1 MSAIA
6 QLLGQPVTEEEI
18 GAACASLGLPV
29 QAFHGPDGND
39 ARLDV
44 LRSNASIDVSACPGS
59 GKTTL
64 LVAKLAILA
73 KRWTSPSAGICVLS
87 HTNVARLEIENRLGA
102 SPAGRSILSYPH
114 FIGTIHGFVNQFV
127 ALPWLRSQG
136 IDVVAIDDD
145 ICLRR
150 RLHKLPHAQRTR
162 VTESKRGEDLLRIQ
176 DAGYDLGN
184 IRWGNGTLG
193 KQTPTYQ
200 AFVAACRTTTEEGFF
215 CHDDMMIW
223 AGQALDQ
230 NPNLRGAVR
239 KRFPMLFLDEVQDN
253 SEIQS
258 QLLRRLFVEG
268 DEPVVRQR
276 FGDMNQAIYGRAS
289 DTDMNS
295 ANSDLFPDAAI
306 AIPVANSHR
315 FGCQIATLADPM
327 ALTPPGLIGLRQ
339 HPEEE
344 HGKQA
349 GILLFDTGQ
358 PMSVLPAFAELLT
371 ARFSLAERAT
381 GVFAAVGAIHRDT
394 NRPDAPNCVAHYWS
408 GYDQQLARIGGRP
421 ATLIGYLRRG
431 IFESGASGDLRPIV
445 EKAADSLLR
454 LSTLLNPAVRHPS
467 FANRYRQLVRLLEHD
482 PATGRRFHALCWK
495 LAAGELPISAAAWQM
510 WKKPITDIATV
521 LLNCAHAESADDFM
535 AWEDEHI
542 VDGAVAKTGNVFSY
556 PVAEP
561 AVRIK
566 VGSIHSVKGETHL
579 ATLVFDTHF
588 NGSHLKRI
596 KDWLTG
602 AKSGLT
608 ANKPELRK
616 SLKQHYVAVTRPSHL
631 LCLAMRSDA
640 FTDAEVLQLR
650 ARHWSI
656 GDIVEQSVVWR
667 V

>member
-1 MSAIA
+1 MSGIA
-6 QLLGQPVTEEEI
+6 QLLGQPVTDEEI

-29 QAFHGPDGND
+29 QAFHGPDDND

-44 LRSNASIDVSACPGS
+44 LRSNASIDVDACPGS

-64 LVAKLAILA
+64 LIAKLAILA

-87 HTNVARLEIENRLGA
+87 HTNVARLEIENRLGTN
-102 SPAGRSILSYPH
+102 PTGRSILSYPH

-136 IDVVAIDDD
+136 IEFVAIDDD

-150 RLHKLPHAQRTR
+150 RLHKLTQAQRSR
-162 VTESKRGEDLLRIQ
+162 VKENKRGEDLLRIQ
-176 DAGYDLGN
+176 DAGYDLGA

-200 AFVAACRTTTEEGFF
+200 AFIAACRTTTEEGFF

-230 NPNLRGAVR
+230 NPDLRGAVR

-258 QLLRRLFVEG
+258 QLLRRLFIEG

-289 DTDMNS
+289 ETDLS
-295 ANSDLFPDAAI
+295 GANSDLFPDPTI

-315 FGCQIATLADPM
+315 FGSQIATLADPL

-339 HPEEE
+339 HPPEE

-349 GILLFDTGQ
+349 AILLFDTRQ
-358 PMSVLPAFAELLT
+358 PMSVLPAFAKLLT
-371 ARFSLAERAT
+371 ARFSPAERAT

-394 NRPDAPNCVAHYWS
+394 SRPDAPNCVAHYWS
-408 GYDQQLARIGGRP
+408 GYDHQLARIEGRP
-421 ATLIGYLRRG
+421 ATLIGCLRRG
-431 IFESGASGDLRPIV
+431 IFEASANGDLRPIV
-445 EKAADSLLR
+445 QKAADALLS
-454 LSTLLNPAVRHPS
+454 LSTVLNPAVRHPN

-495 LAAGELPISAAAWQM
+495 LAEGELPTGPAAWQT

-521 LLNCAHAESADDFM
+521 LCAGVHAESADEFL
-535 AWEDEHI
+535 AWEDERI
-542 VDGAVAKTGNVFSY
+542 VDGAIARTDNVFSY

-588 NGSHLKRI
+588 NGSHIKRI
-596 KDWLTG
+596 KCWLTG
-602 AKSGLT
+602 AESGLT

-631 LCLAMRSDA
+631 LCLAIRSDA
-640 FTDAEVLQLR
+640 FTDEELALLR

-667 V
+667 A

>member
-18 GAACASLGLPV
+18 GAACASLGLPD

-114 FIGTIHGFVNQFV
+114 FIGTIHGLVNRFV

-150 RLHKLPHAQRTR
+150 RLHKLPHALRAK
-162 VTESKRGEDLLRIQ
+162 VTESRRGEDLLRIQ
-176 DAGYDLGN
+176 NAGYDLGD
-184 IRWGNGTLG
+184 ISWGNGTLG

-200 AFVAACRTTTEEGFF
+200 AFVDACRTTTEEGFF

-230 NPNLRGAVR
+230 NPNLKVAVR

-258 QLLRRLFVEG
+258 QLLRRLLVEG
-268 DEPVVRQR
+268 DDPVVRQQ

-289 DTDMNS
+289 DTDMS
-295 ANSDLFPDAAI
+295 GANSDLFPDPAI
-306 AIPVANSHR
+306 TIPVANSHR
-315 FGCQIATLADPM
+315 FGSQIATLADSL
-327 ALTPPGLIGLRQ
+327 ALRPPGLIGLRQ
-339 HPEEE
+339 HPFDE
-344 HGKQA
+344 HNKQA
-349 GILLFDTGQ
+349 AILLFDATQ
-358 PMSVLPAFAELLT
+358 QKSVLPAFANLLT
-371 ARFSLAERAT
+371 TRFTATECAT
-381 GVFAAVGAIHRDT
+381 GLFAAVGAIHRDT
-394 NRPDAPNCVAHYWS
+394 IRPDSPNCVAHYWS
-408 GYDQQLARIGGRP
+408 GYDYQLSRIEGRS
-421 ATLIGYLRRG
+421 ATLIGSLRCG
-431 IFESGASGDLRPIV
+431 VVEAGASGDLRPIV
-445 EKAADSLLR
+445 ERAADAVLR
-454 LSTLLNPAVRHPS
+454 LSTILNPVDRHPNS
-467 FANRYRQLVRLLEHD
+467 ANRYRLLVRLLEHD
-482 PATGRRFHALCWK
+482 PATVQRFHGLCWK
-495 LAAGELPISAAAWQM
+495 LAASELPKSAEAWQK
-510 WKKPITDIATV
+510 WKKPINDIAAA
-521 LLNCAHAESADDFM
+521 LLTTAHAESADDFM
-535 AWEDEHI
+535 AWEDERI
-542 VDGAVAKTGNVFSY
+542 VDGAVAKTGNIFSY

-561 AVRIK
+561 IVRIK

-579 ATLVFDTHF
+579 ATLVFDTDF
-588 NGSHLKRI
+588 KGSHLTRI
-596 KDWLTG
+596 KQWLTG
-602 AKSGLT
+602 EKSGLT
-608 ANKPELRK
+608 ANRPELRK

-631 LCLAMRSDA
+631 LCLAMRNDA
-640 FTDAEVLQLR
+640 FSAAEVLQLR
-650 ARHWSI
+650 ERHWSI